1 MFKRLITV
9 LIATASIGSSLH
21 AMTISLS
28 TQQCLIQNIIAK
40 SKGTWTETHAAAYY
54 GFDNVLLEALNS
66 TNPSVSDND
75 GVTPLHMAIER
86 GNLSAAHTLIQHG
99 AQVDACTRQTRLT
112 PLHLAVESGNKAA
125 VELLLAAQAPIDA
138 ISASGTP
145 LVIAC
150 EQESLNLDIIHLL
163 LAHETDPNLRNPIN
177 GHAALDRL
185 VLTLVPNYQGTDWLP
200 SDVRNVDFS
209 KNDPVDRPS
218 DIAQRIQ
225 RPKIAK
231 LVIQLLL
238 AHGARFNEYV
248 TAPKSEEIT
257 VWHSLAQYP
266 NNEILKLL
274 LDHSTEHLDVLF
286 DGETALDI
294 AEANAETF
302 ELLRSYGAHT
312 SAELLVRD
320 ENLEQLSS

>member
-1 MFKRLITV
+1 MQRV
-9 LIATASIGSSLH
+9 RGH
-21 AMTISLS
+21 
-28 TQQCLIQNIIAK
+28 
-40 SKGTWTETHAAAYY
+40 GDRPDAAGYY

-66 TNPSVSDND
+66 TNPNVSDND

-86 GNLSAAHTLIQHG
+86 GNLSAARTLIQHG
-99 AQVDACTRQTRLT
+99 AQVDACTSQTRLT

-138 ISASGTP
+138 ISVSGTP
-145 LVIAC
+145 LILAC
-150 EQESLNLDIIHLL
+150 EQESLNLDIIYRL
-163 LAHETDPNLRNPIN
+163 LAHETDPNLRNPISE
-177 GHAALDRL
+177 HAARI
-185 VLTLVPNYQGTDWLP
+185 VLLMLVPNYSGSDYLP
-200 SDVRNVDFS
+200 SDVRNDVDFS
-209 KNDPVDRPS
+209 NNDPVDRPS

-231 LVIQLLL
+231 LVIELLL

-248 TAPKSEEIT
+248 TAPSSREIS

-274 LDHSTEHLDVLF
+274 LDRSTEHLNVLF

-294 AEANAETF
+294 AEDNKHTETAT
-302 ELLRSYGAHT
+302 LLRSYG
-312 SAELLVRD
+312 L
-320 ENLEQLSS
+320 

>member
-40 SKGTWTETHAAAYY
+40 SKGTWTEAHAAAYY

-66 TNPSVSDND
+66 TNPNVSDND

-86 GNLSAAHTLIQHG
+86 GNLSAARTLIQHG
-99 AQVDACTRQTRLT
+99 AQVDACTSQTRLT

-138 ISASGTP
+138 ISVSGTP
-145 LVIAC
+145 LILAC
-150 EQESLNLDIIHLL
+150 EQESLNLDIIYRL
-163 LAHETDPNLRNPIN
+163 LAHETDPNLRNPISE
-177 GHAALDRL
+177 HAALDRL
-185 VLTLVPNYQGTDWLP
+185 VLTLVPNYSGSDYLP
-200 SDVRNVDFS
+200 SDVRNDVDFS
-209 KNDPVDRPS
+209 NNDPVDRPS

-231 LVIQLLL
+231 LVIELLL

-248 TAPKSEEIT
+248 TAPSSRGNLGLAFSSTVSE
-257 VWHSLAQYP
+257 
-266 NNEILKLL
+266 
-274 LDHSTEHLDVLF
+274 
-286 DGETALDI
+286 
-294 AEANAETF
+294 
-302 ELLRSYGAHT
+302 
-312 SAELLVRD
+312 
-320 ENLEQLSS
+320 